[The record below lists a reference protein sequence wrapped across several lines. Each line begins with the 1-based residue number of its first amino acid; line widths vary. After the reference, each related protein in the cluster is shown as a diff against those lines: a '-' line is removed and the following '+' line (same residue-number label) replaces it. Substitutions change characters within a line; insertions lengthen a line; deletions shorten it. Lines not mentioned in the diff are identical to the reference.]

1 MLINKLPLLLFVNGT
16 ICTNTEESIAIRR
29 QLRYREKKIKELQQ
43 KLEEDVKEPLSLER
57 MLKDLIRHLPLPVV
71 FKRKNFVRGLYLC
84 GGVGR
89 GKTMLMDL
97 FYSCLPP
104 DTGQRYHFHRF
115 MQRVHDELTSRRG
128 NKNPL
133 KDIAAQFASETK
145 VICFDEFNVSDI
157 SDAMLLGGLLE
168 ALFERNVVLVAT
180 SNQHPD
186 QLYYDGLQRDRF
198 LPAISCIKKNTEI
211 IKIDSGIDY
220 RLEFFD
226 HAEIYHSP
234 LDENAHAMLENDF
247 RHLCP
252 DKGTVGDVLEI
263 EGREI
268 ETIRYGDGV
277 IWFDFNAI
285 CSGPRGVADYI
296 EIARQFQ
303 TVLISSIP
311 IMSDNDNDMLKRF
324 ITLGDEFYDRNVK
337 LIITAETIPSKLYK
351 GRGLA
356 EPFKRTKSRLEEMRT
371 HDYLAKQHLP

>member
-1 MLINKLPLLLFVNGT
+1 MQTPIEKYRNDLDSMEFEVDPSQEAAIAHLQRLFLDLTVNKSQGNILLG
-16 ICTNTEESIAIRR
+16 
-29 QLRYREKKIKELQQ
+29 KIKFLLYG
-43 KLEEDVKEPLSLER
+43 KTTNKVL
-57 MLKDLIRHLPLPVV
+57 
-71 FKRKNFVRGLYLC
+71 GLYFW

-89 GKTMLMDL
+89 GKTYLVDS
-97 FYSCLPP
+97 FFECLPFKKKL
-104 DTGQRYHFHRF
+104 RIHFHRF
-115 MQRVHDELTSRRG
+115 MQNIHKELKELVDIES
-128 NKNPL
+128 PL
-133 KDIAAQFASETK
+133 EVVAEKLAKKTK

-157 SDAMLLGGLLE
+157 TDAMLLGGLLE

-211 IKIDSGIDY
+211 VKIDSGIDY

-234 LDENAHAMLENDF
+234 LDENANVMLENDF

-252 DKGTVGDVLEI
+252 DKGTVGDHIEI

-324 ITLGDEFYDRNVK
+324 ITLVDEFYDRNVK